1 MTEENL
7 PIIYRN
13 CFNGNSKKEKK
24 TENERR
30 NKTK

>member
-24 TENERR
+24 LKIKEEI
-30 NKTK
+30 K

>member
-1 MTEENL
+1 MTEEKL

-24 TENERR
+24 TENKRI
-30 NKTK
+30 NKIK